1 MAIEIEIDGKSIV
14 ELKGMLRDLRNEI
27 GLATDPAQMQK
38 LAAAAGQVKD
48 KINEVN
54 ESVAV
59 FSGGSKFEQAGTAL
73 GQVGNSLKNLDFSAA
88 SQQAT
93 QLTTIVKGMTFGG
106 AVSGLKDLGTTF
118 VQLGKALLTNPI
130 FLLAAAITLIVT
142 GIVALLSKLG
152 LLKPMLDAIKKAIG
166 FVVDAFEALTDWLN
180 LTSNAQEE
188 NAEKTKKAQEEN
200 RKQIEETGK
209 KQEEIYNLTQNLTEE
224 EIANLNKK
232 LSKENQISTQATNI
246 YDIKI
251 KQAKDTIDSIE
262 TELDTLEVLKERNGE
277 LTEDQQKQ
285 YDELKAKHKEA
296 SNAIVSNERAKI
308 AAIQDANRK
317 SMDTLKSWQ
326 LKNIADANER
336 GKAELKIQQ
345 EKALR
350 DIDIEIK
357 KAKGLGASTK
367 ELEQAKLE
375 IVKFYSNETVKIDR
389 EVQQQKTDA
398 ANTAADKRKSAEE
411 KRLAELAKKTKIQL
425 DQMIYDEGLKVKA
438 TKEGSAERLAA
449 ENALFDKQIQFFK
462 DNSKN
467 LQITELEKNK
477 TIDKLNEDKV
487 KANQTYNDRIKA
499 QNEAAAAELTALERK
514 RFEIGM
520 GLSQLYAKRYEDDEK
535 LSFETRRENAAKLE
549 NKLIAD
555 ENRAI
560 VARLQILDKEK
571 ADELAALKKK
581 LDDKL
586 ISQDDY
592 GVKLGIITST
602 YKLQEKSII
611 EESEQSITDI
621 KKKGA
626 ETRLK
631 IEEDEKKKNKEDLQE
646 TLDAY
651 QQIIDA
657 LQSIRAEGN
666 QLGVDLIST
675 ALGGIKSFT
684 ELSAKEF
691 NRFEDSA
698 RNTMDKAAAY
708 IGAITQVIGGIVD
721 AISES
726 SQQRSEESLAQIE
739 SNTAAEQRILDDQ
752 LESNLITQQD
762 YDKASAELTKASNDK
777 LEVIREKA
785 FEDDKK
791 AKIAQAV
798 IAGLMGAVSAF
809 TGALQLG
816 PIAGPI
822 VGGILAAAV
831 GALTAVNISKIK
843 ATKYKSS
850 GSGGA
855 GSAGSGSIGGLGGAG
870 GGNDSAVP
878 SFNLFGQGNNANT
891 TNASASV
898 MDANQQSPLLV
909 KAIVVESDITNS
921 QANVARYNESAT
933 L

>member
-1 MAIEIEIDGKSIV
+1 MA
-14 ELKGMLRDLRNEI
+14 
-27 GLATDPAQMQK
+27 
-38 LAAAAGQVKD
+38 
-48 KINEVN
+48 
-54 ESVAV
+54 
-59 FSGGSKFEQAGTAL
+59 
-73 GQVGNSLKNLDFSAA
+73 SLED
-88 SQQAT
+88 
-93 QLTTIVKGMTFGG
+93 
-106 AVSGLKDLGTTF
+106 
-118 VQLGKALLTNPI
+118 
-130 FLLAAAITLIVT
+130 
-142 GIVALLSKLG
+142 
-152 LLKPMLDAIKKAIG
+152 
-166 FVVDAFEALTDWLN
+166 
-180 LTSNAQEE
+180 
-188 NAEKTKKAQEEN
+188 
-200 RKQIEETGK
+200 
-209 KQEEIYNLTQNLTEE
+209 
-224 EIANLNKK
+224 
-232 LSKENQISTQATNI
+232 
-246 YDIKI
+246 
-251 KQAKDTIDSIE
+251 
-262 TELDTLEVLKERNGE
+262 LKERNGE

-285 YDELKAKHKEA
+285 YDELRAKHKEA
-296 SNAIVSNERAKI
+296 SNTIVSQERAKI

-317 SMDTLKSWQ
+317 SMDTLKAWQ
-326 LKNIADANER
+326 IKNIADANER

-425 DQMIYDEGLKVKA
+425 DQMIYDEGVKVKA

-535 LSFETRRENAAKLE
+535 LSFETRRENAKKLE
-549 NKLIAD
+549 NKLRAD
-555 ENRAI
+555 QINAE
-560 VARLQILDKEK
+560 VERLKILDKEEE
-571 ADELAALKKK
+571 DELAALKKK
-581 LDDKL
+581 VTN
-586 ISQDDY
+586 QEDY
-592 GVKLGIITST
+592 EVKSAIITST
-602 YKLQEKSII
+602 YNLQKKAII
-611 EESEQSITDI
+611 EESEQSIIDI
-621 KKKGA
+621 QKKGA

-739 SNTAAEQRILDDQ
+739 SNTAAEQKLLDDQ
-752 LESNLITQQD
+752 LENNLITQQD

>member
-1 MAIEIEIDGKSIV
+1 MAIELEIDGKSIV

-38 LAAAAGQVKD
+38 LAAAAGSVKD

-73 GQVGNSLKNLDFSAA
+73 GQVGNSLANLDFSGAA
-88 SQQAT
+88 QQAT
-93 QLTTIVKGMTFGG
+93 QLTGIVQSISFGS
-106 AVSGLKDLGTTF
+106 AVAGLKDLGTTF
-118 VQLGKALLTNPI
+118 IQLGKALLTNPI
-130 FLLAAAITLIVT
+130 FLLATAITLIVI
-142 GIVALLSKLG
+142 GIIKLLDALG
-152 LLKPMLDAIKKAIG
+152 LLKPILDAIKKAIG
-166 FVVDAFEALTDWLN
+166 FVIDMFKALTDWLG
-180 LTSNAQEE
+180 LTSYAAEE
-188 NAEKTKKAQEEN
+188 NAEKVKKAQEEN
-200 RKQIEETGK
+200 RKSIEETAK
-209 KQEEIYNLTQNLTEE
+209 KQEEVYNLTQNLTEE
-224 EIANLNKK
+224 EIKDLEKK
-232 LSKENQISTQATNI
+232 LGKELDVAGSI

-251 KQAKDTIDSIE
+251 KQAKDTQAS
-262 TELDTLEVLKERNGE
+262 TEAEMATLELLMERNGE

-308 AAIQDANRK
+308 AAIQDINKK

-326 LKNIADANER
+326 IKNIADANER

-357 KAKGLGASTK
+357 KAKGLGAQTK
-367 ELEQAKLE
+367 DLEQAKLE
-375 IVKFYSNETVKIDR
+375 IVKFFNSETVKIDK

-398 ANTAADKRKSAEE
+398 AEAAGEKRKSAEE
-411 KRLAELAKKTKIQL
+411 KRLADLAKKTKIAL

-449 ENALFDKQIQFFK
+449 ENALFDKQIQFFQ

-499 QNEAAAAELTALERK
+499 QNEASAAELTALERR

-520 GLSQLYAKRYEDDEK
+520 GLSQLYAKRYEDNEN
-535 LSFETRRENAAKLE
+535 LSFETRRENADKLQ

-560 VARLQILDKEK
+560 VERLQILDKEK

-586 ISQDDY
+586 ISQEDY
-592 GVKLGIITST
+592 GVKLGVITST

-611 EESEQSITDI
+611 EESDQSITDI
-621 KKKGA
+621 EKKGA
-626 ETRLK
+626 DTRLK
-631 IEEDEKKKNKEDLQE
+631 ISEDEKKKKKEDLDE
-646 TLDAY
+646 TLAGY

-657 LQSIRAEGN
+657 LQSVRGEGN
-666 QLGVDLIST
+666 ALAVDLLST
-675 ALGGIKSFT
+675 TLGGIKTFT
-684 ELSAKEF
+684 ELASKEF
-691 NRFEDSA
+691 DTTIEKVN
-698 RNTMDKAAAY
+698 AY
-708 IGAITQVIGGIVD
+708 AQAIGGVMAGIVS
-721 AISES
+721 AISEA
-726 SQQRSEESLAQIE
+726 SQQRSEDSLARVE
-739 SNTAAEQRILDDQ
+739 ENTAKEQELLDNQ
-752 LESNLITQQD
+752 LQQGLINQED
-762 YDKASAELTKASNDK
+762 YDKATGDLANASNK
-777 LEVIREKA
+777 KMEAIRKKA

-798 IAGLMGAVSAF
+798 IAGAMGAVSAF
-809 TGALQLG
+809 TGAMQLG

-822 VGGILAAAV
+822 VGGLLAAAV
-831 GALTAVNISKIK
+831 AGLTAFNISKIK
-843 ATKYKSS
+843 STQFSSS
-850 GSGGA
+850 GGGGGA
-855 GSAGSGSIGGLGGAG
+855 SAG
-870 GGNDSAVP
+870 GGVGSLGGGADSSSSAVP

-891 TNASASV
+891 TNASAPV
-898 MDANQQSPLLV
+898 MGGNQGAMVV

>member
-38 LAAAAGQVKD
+38 LAQAAGQVND

-54 ESVAV
+54 ESIAV

-73 GQVGNSLKNLDFSAA
+73 GQVGNSLKNLDFSGAA
-88 SQQAT
+88 QQAT

-106 AVSGLKDLGTTF
+106 AVSGLKELGTTF
-118 VQLGKALLTNPI
+118 LQLGKALLTNPI
-130 FLLAAAITLIVT
+130 FILAAAITLIVT

-200 RKQIEETGK
+200 RKQIDETAK

-375 IVKFYSNETVKIDR
+375 IVKFYSNETVKIDK

-449 ENALFDKQIQFFK
+449 ENALFDKQIQFFQE
-462 DNSKN
+462 NFKN

-499 QNEAAAAELTALERK
+499 QNEASAAELTALERK

-535 LSFETRRENAAKLE
+535 LSFETRRENAAKLQ

-621 KKKGA
+621 EKKGA

-631 IEEDEKKKNKEDLQE
+631 ISEDEKKKKKEDLQE

-657 LQSIRAEGN
+657 LQSIRGEGN
-666 QLGVDLIST
+666 QLGVDLLST
-675 ALGGIKSFT
+675 SLGGIKTFT
-684 ELSAKEF
+684 ELASKEF
-691 NRFEDSA
+691 DSA
-698 RNTMDKAAAY
+698 AEKAAAY
-708 IGAITQVIGGIVD
+708 AQAIGGIMSSVVA

-726 SQQRSEESLAQIE
+726 SQQRSAESLASIE
-739 SNTAAEQRILDDQ
+739 QNTAAEQQLLNDQ
-752 LESNLITQQD
+752 LENNLISQEE
-762 YDKASAELTKASNDK
+762 YDAASGDLAKASNAK
-777 LEVIREKA
+777 MEAIRKKA

-791 AKIAQAV
+791 AKIAQAI
-798 IAGLMGAVSAF
+798 IAGAMGAVTAF
-809 TGALQLG
+809 TSAMTLG
-816 PIAGPI
+816 VPAGPI

-831 GALTAVNISKIK
+831 AALTAFNISKIK
-843 ATKYKSS
+843 STQYASS
-850 GSGGA
+850 STGGGA
-855 GSAGSGSIGGLGGAG
+855 SPGGSLGGLGGG
-870 GGNDSAVP
+870 TDTSSAVP

-898 MDANQQSPLLV
+898 MDSNQQSPLLV

>member
-1 MAIEIEIDGKSIV
+1 MAIELEIDGKSIV

-38 LAAAAGQVKD
+38 LAAAAGSVKD

-73 GQVGNSLKNLDFSAA
+73 GQVGNSLANLDFSGAA
-88 SQQAT
+88 QQAT
-93 QLTTIVKGMTFGG
+93 QLTGIVQSISFGS
-106 AVSGLKDLGTTF
+106 AVAGLKDLGTTF
-118 VQLGKALLTNPI
+118 IQLGKALLTNPI
-130 FLLAAAITLIVT
+130 FLLATAITLIVI
-142 GIVALLSKLG
+142 GIIKLLDALG
-152 LLKPMLDAIKKAIG
+152 LLKPILDAIKKAIG
-166 FVVDAFEALTDWLN
+166 FVIDMFKALTDWLG
-180 LTSNAQEE
+180 LTSYAAEE
-188 NAEKTKKAQEEN
+188 NAEKVKKAQEEN
-200 RKQIEETGK
+200 RKAIEETAK
-209 KQEEIYNLTQNLTEE
+209 KQEEVYNLTQNLTEE
-224 EIANLNKK
+224 EIKDLEKK
-232 LSKENQISTQATNI
+232 LGKELDVAGSI

-251 KQAKDTIDSIE
+251 KQAKDTQAS
-262 TELDTLEVLKERNGE
+262 TEAEMATLELLMERNGE

-308 AAIQDANRK
+308 AAIQDINKK

-326 LKNIADANER
+326 IKNIADANER

-345 EKALR
+345 DKALR

-375 IVKFYSNETVKIDR
+375 ITKFFSNETVKIDK
-389 EVQQQKTDA
+389 EAQQQRTDA
-398 ANTAADKRKSAEE
+398 AEAAGEKRKTAEE
-411 KRLAELAKKTKIQL
+411 KRLADLAKKTKIAL

-449 ENALFDKQIQFFK
+449 ENALFDKQIQFFQ

-499 QNEAAAAELTALERK
+499 QNEASAAELTALERR

-520 GLSQLYAKRYEDDEK
+520 GLSQLYAKRYEDNEN
-535 LSFETRRENAAKLE
+535 LSFETRRENADKLQ

-560 VARLQILDKEK
+560 VERLQILDKEK

-586 ISQDDY
+586 ISQEDY
-592 GVKLGIITST
+592 GVKLGVITST

-611 EESEQSITDI
+611 EESDQSITDI
-621 KKKGA
+621 EKKGA
-626 ETRLK
+626 DTRLK
-631 IEEDEKKKNKEDLQE
+631 ISEDEKKKKKEDLDE
-646 TLDAY
+646 TLAGY

-657 LQSIRAEGN
+657 LQSVRSESNA
-666 QLGVDLIST
+666 LAVDLLST
-675 ALGGIKSFT
+675 TLGGIKTFT

-691 NRFEDSA
+691 DSTTEKV
-698 RNTMDKAAAY
+698 NAY
-708 IGAITQVIGGIVD
+708 AQAIGGVMAGIVSAITE
-721 AISES
+721 A
-726 SQQRSEESLAQIE
+726 SQQRSAESLASVE
-739 SNTAAEQRILDDQ
+739 ENTAAEQKILDDQ
-752 LESNLITQQD
+752 LKNGLISQEQFD
-762 YDKASAELTKASNDK
+762 QAKYDLDKAAYDKSEAIKKKS
-777 LEVIREKA
+777 
-785 FEDDKK
+785 FEEDKK
-791 AKIAQAV
+791 SKIAQAV
-798 IAGLMGAVSAF
+798 IAGAMGAVSAF
-809 TGALQLG
+809 TGAMQLG

-831 GALTAVNISKIK
+831 AGLTAFNISKIK
-843 ATKYKSS
+843 STQYKSA
-850 GSGGA
+850 GGA
-855 GSAGSGSIGGLGGAG
+855 PAEPATTSLGGGDG
-870 GGNDSAVP
+870 GGTNSAVP

-891 TNASASV
+891 TNASAPV
-898 MDANQQSPLLV
+898 MGGNQGAMVV